1 MILKKIAF
9 ILFFAITMDVLLLGY
24 YIFDG
29 YTNECQD
36 SIMNINSDG
45 FINVLDVISLVQ
57 SIMSGNN

>member
-1 MILKKIAF
+1 
-9 ILFFAITMDVLLLGY
+9 MDVLLLGY